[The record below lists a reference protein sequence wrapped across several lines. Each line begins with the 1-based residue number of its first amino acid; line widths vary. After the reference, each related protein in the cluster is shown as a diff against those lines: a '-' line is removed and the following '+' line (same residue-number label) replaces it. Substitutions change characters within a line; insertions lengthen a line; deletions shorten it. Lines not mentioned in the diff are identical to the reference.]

1 MGLFDVFR
9 KTPQERRAEE
19 ARRRAAQEDLEV
31 YSGMRVEVTSGDG
44 RIFLVAKLL
53 DLRGDRARLEPAAD
67 GSLLTR
73 LDEPLNVIMRGY
85 SSRTNRAVVLEG
97 TVRVGPNKLWQAEH
111 LALVQPEENRANVR
125 VETDLEGV
133 FTVAGRPGV
142 SEERCHI
149 RNMGMGGVG
158 IGAQARRDVGDRLL
172 LEVDR
177 LLELRDTALC
187 CQILRIDTHK
197 PGYFEYGCRFLDL
210 DDEKERR
217 LYRAMYALYH
227 GLY

>member
-19 ARRRAAQEDLEV
+19 AHRRAAQEDLEV

-85 SSRTNRAVVLEG
+85 SSKTNRAVVLEG

-111 LALVQPEENRANVR
+111 LEIGRASCRER
-125 VETDLEGV
+125 V
-133 FTVAGRPGV
+133 
-142 SEERCHI
+142 
-149 RNMGMGGVG
+149 
-158 IGAQARRDVGDRLL
+158 
-172 LEVDR
+172 
-177 LLELRDTALC
+177 
-187 CQILRIDTHK
+187 
-197 PGYFEYGCRFLDL
+197 
-210 DDEKERR
+210 
-217 LYRAMYALYH
+217 
-227 GLY
+227 

>member
-19 ARRRAAQEDLEV
+19 AHRRAAQEDLEV

-111 LALVQPEENRANVR
+111 LALVQRHR
-125 VETDLEGV
+125 
-133 FTVAGRPGV
+133 RPGPPG
-142 SEERCHI
+142 C
-149 RNMGMGGVG
+149 GGPASAG
-158 IGAQARRDVGDRLL
+158 GGPPAGAAGYSVVLPNSADR
-172 LEVDR
+172 
-177 LLELRDTALC
+177 
-187 CQILRIDTHK
+187 H
-197 PGYFEYGCRFLDL
+197 P
-210 DDEKERR
+210 
-217 LYRAMYALYH
+217 
-227 GLY
+227 